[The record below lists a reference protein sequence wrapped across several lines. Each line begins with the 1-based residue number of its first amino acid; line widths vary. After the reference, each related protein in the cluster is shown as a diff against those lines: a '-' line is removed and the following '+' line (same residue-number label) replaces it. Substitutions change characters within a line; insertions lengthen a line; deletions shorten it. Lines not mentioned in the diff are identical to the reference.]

1 MESLTPHEKILLG
14 RRRLPVYVYRDE
26 FLQAVQENKVL
37 IVVGETGSGKTTQ
50 IPQVR
55 NYRIAHCAVH
65 ITGRRD
71 LDKRIKDTKGHKW
84 PCL

>member
-1 MESLTPHEKILLG
+1 MDSLTPHEKILLG

-55 NYRIAHCAVH
+55 SYRIAYCAVH
-65 ITGRRD
+65 ISWRADVSVRV
-71 LDKRIKDTKGHKW
+71 LF
-84 PCL
+84 